1 MKTLKKYF
9 PLLLLF
15 ITHILMAQIPC
26 SSGFNLNG
34 SSDFINIPNTDA
46 INLQNTRNRTIE
58 FWFKPNDITSRQV
71 MYEEGAQVNTIM
83 FFIEAGRVYAG
94 GYRNNARNGADR
106 RMFRSATGDIEVGKW
121 THVALTLEDTT
132 SPDLTFKFFIDGNE
146 KDSQNGLQINT
157 HSGNNTIG
165 RNGGGLLFPSS
176 ITTNWNTSSIGSSST
191 ETYNA
196 GFTGRINNAYAF
208 DGNISI
214 LRIWNVARTE
224 TQINDNK
231 SDVLTSGTSLVAYQS
246 GDQINYEANNTTTI
260 GATSSANGSGT
271 TYTWSGNTSTT
282 YTDNVNW
289 VGSAP
294 DPIRTQEVIIN
305 SGTNNPNITSEINIG
320 RLTVDSGAEITV
332 QDGATLNVYYALT
345 NNGKIIVEDGGALI
359 YHACNSPIA
368 GSGTFDVK
376 RQTPNYNQQYF
387 YSYWSSPIV
396 EANSSP
402 NTIFPDAPVIYS
414 FGASATDSDWVY
426 NGTSNLKPGVGYAI
440 RSENNGGQ
448 LRTFSGKIIEGDVKV
463 DVFFSSNFESDDPNN
478 VWSTAGDNLV
488 GNPYSSA
495 LDWDKVIAD
504 TDNANIEGT
513 VYFWNQNSIG
523 VGENN
528 VSDYLQ
534 YNPTG
539 GSSNTAIG
547 KIGTAQGFFVRT
559 MSNSSITFK
568 TTHQVAANNNQFFKG
583 ESKNTTPKKE
593 GRSWFTFTRGNQTNT
608 LLIGFIEGA
617 TNKYDRLYDAPFNI
631 NQKSLGFYSISE
643 EGQKTAIQGLPE
655 LTTDKK
661 EVKLGY
667 VVDEIG
673 EYSIAIQEEHINE
686 DYNIYLTDTEKN
698 VTINLRKT
706 AYTFSIEETGENT
719 NRFKL
724 EYVKKS
730 KANSDEK
737 SKEKEVLSV
746 EEIDFKDFIVYV
758 DSANELIIEYTNS
771 EAIEKVDLYNIQGR
785 RVVSFNRK
793 QVRNVSNVTSGIYI
807 VDITLSNGKKTN
819 NKIIIPN

>member
-1 MKTLKKYF
+1 MKYIKRYF
-9 PLLLLF
+9 YVLLLLF
-15 ITHILMAQIPC
+15 SNLVLAQIPC
-26 SSGFNLNG
+26 SSGFTLNG
-34 SSDFINIPNTDA
+34 SSDFITIPNTDA

-58 FWFKPNDITSRQV
+58 FWFRPDDITSRQV
-71 MYEEGAQVNTIM
+71 IYEEGAQVNTLF
-83 FFIEAGRVYAG
+83 FFIEAGRIYAG
-94 GYRNNARNGADR
+94 GYRNDAGSVANR
-106 RMFRSATGDIEVGKW
+106 RFFRSALGDIEVGKW

-132 SPDLTFKFFIDGNE
+132 SPDLTFKFYIDGE
-146 KDSQNGLQINT
+146 LKDTQAGLQINT
-157 HSGNNTIG
+157 HSGNNSIG
-165 RNGGGLLFPSS
+165 RNGGELRFPSS
-176 ITTNWNTSSIGSSST
+176 LTNNWNNSAEAGSDS
-191 ETYNA
+191 ETYNSN
-196 GFTGRINNAYAF
+196 FSGRINNRYAF
-208 DGNISI
+208 EGSI
-214 LRIWNVARTE
+214 NLLRIWNVARTE

-231 SDVLTSGTSLVAYQS
+231 STELTSGTSLVAYQN
-246 GDQINYEANNTTTI
+246 GDQMNYESNGSSSINRVAN
-260 GATSSANGSGT
+260 ANGSGT
-271 TYTWSGNTSTT
+271 TYTWTGNSSAVYFDNSNWSGS
-282 YTDNVNW
+282 
-289 VGSAP
+289 SP
-294 DPIRTQEVIIN
+294 DPIRTQEVVIN
-305 SGTNNPNITSEINIG
+305 SGSNNPSITTEVNIG
-320 RLTVDSGAEITV
+320 RLTVNAGAEIIV
-332 QDGATLNVYYALT
+332 QNGATLNVFYTLT
-345 NNGKIIVEDGGALI
+345 NNGTITVEDGGALI

-376 RQTPNYNQQYF
+376 RDTPTYSNNF
-387 YSYWSSPIV
+387 FFSYWSSPVV
-396 EANSSP
+396 EADATPSTVFS
-402 NTIFPDAPVIYS
+402 DAPNIYK
-414 FGASATDSDWVY
+414 FMASEVDSDWAY
-426 NGTSNLKPGVGYAI
+426 NGTNNLIPGIGYAV
-440 RSENNGGQ
+440 RSENTGGQ
-448 LRTFSGKIIEGDVKV
+448 LRTFSGKINEGDVQL
-463 DVFFSSNFESDDPNN
+463 DVFYSSNFESEDPDN

-495 LDWDKVIAD
+495 IDWDLVISD
-504 TDNANIEGT
+504 TDNSDIEGT
-513 VYFWNQNSIG
+513 VYFWNQNSVE
-523 VGENN
+523 VGDNN

-534 YNPTG
+534 YNATG
-539 GSSNTAIG
+539 GVTNTASG
-547 KIGTAQGFFVRT
+547 KIGTGQGFFVRT
-559 MSNSSITFK
+559 MSNSTITFK
-568 TTHQVAANNNQFFKG
+568 TTHQIAGNNNQFFK
-583 ESKNTTPKKE
+583 SSQNKSPKKE

-686 DYNIYLTDTEKN
+686 DYNIYLTDAEKN

-771 EAIEKVDLYNIQGR
+771 EAIKKVDLYNIQGR
-785 RVVSFNRK
+785 RVVSFNGN

>member
-1 MKTLKKYF
+1 MKYIKRYF
-9 PLLLLF
+9 YVLLLLF
-15 ITHILMAQIPC
+15 SNLVLAQIPC
-26 SSGFNLNG
+26 SSGFTLNG
-34 SSDFINIPNTDA
+34 SSDFITIPNTDA

-58 FWFKPNDITSRQV
+58 FWFRPDDITSRQV
-71 MYEEGAQVNTIM
+71 IYEEGAQVNTLF
-83 FFIEAGRVYAG
+83 FFIEAGRIYAG
-94 GYRNNARNGADR
+94 GYRNDAGSVANR
-106 RMFRSATGDIEVGKW
+106 RFFRSALGDIEVGKW

-132 SPDLTFKFFIDGNE
+132 SPDLTFKFYIDGE
-146 KDSQNGLQINT
+146 LKDTQAGLQINT
-157 HSGNNTIG
+157 HSGNNSIG
-165 RNGGGLLFPSS
+165 RNGGELRFPSS
-176 ITTNWNTSSIGSSST
+176 LTNNWNNSAEAGSDS
-191 ETYNA
+191 ETYNSN
-196 GFTGRINNAYAF
+196 FSGRINNRYAF
-208 DGNISI
+208 EGSI
-214 LRIWNVARTE
+214 NLLRIWNVARTE

-231 SDVLTSGTSLVAYQS
+231 STELTSGTSLVAYQN
-246 GDQINYEANNTTTI
+246 GDQMNYESNGSSSINRVAN
-260 GATSSANGSGT
+260 ANGSGT
-271 TYTWSGNTSTT
+271 TYTWTGNSSAVYFDNSNWSGS
-282 YTDNVNW
+282 
-289 VGSAP
+289 SP
-294 DPIRTQEVIIN
+294 DPIRTQEVVIN
-305 SGTNNPNITSEINIG
+305 SGSNNPSITTEVNIG
-320 RLTVDSGAEITV
+320 RLTVNAGAEIIV
-332 QDGATLNVYYALT
+332 QNGATLNVFYTLT
-345 NNGKIIVEDGGALI
+345 NNGTITVEDGGALI

-376 RQTPNYNQQYF
+376 RDTPTYSNNF
-387 YSYWSSPIV
+387 FFSYWSSPVV
-396 EANSSP
+396 EADATPSTVFS
-402 NTIFPDAPVIYS
+402 DAPNIYK
-414 FGASATDSDWVY
+414 FMASEVDSDWAY
-426 NGTSNLKPGVGYAI
+426 NGTNNLIPGIGYAV
-440 RSENNGGQ
+440 RSENTGGQ
-448 LRTFSGKIIEGDVKV
+448 LRTFSGKINEGDVQL
-463 DVFFSSNFESDDPNN
+463 DVFYSSNFESEDPDN

-495 LDWDKVIAD
+495 IDWDLVISD
-504 TDNANIEGT
+504 TDNSDIEGT
-513 VYFWNQNSIG
+513 VYFWNQNSVE
-523 VGENN
+523 VGDNN

-534 YNPTG
+534 YNATG
-539 GSSNTAIG
+539 GVTNTASG
-547 KIGTAQGFFVRT
+547 KIGTGQGFFVRT
-559 MSNSSITFK
+559 MSNSTITFK
-568 TTHQVAANNNQFFKG
+568 TTHQIAGNNNQFFK
-583 ESKNTTPKKE
+583 SSQNKSPKKE

-771 EAIEKVDLYNIQGR
+771 EAIKKVDLYNIQGR
-785 RVVSFNRK
+785 RVVSFNGN

>member
-1 MKTLKKYF
+1 MKYIKRYF
-9 PLLLLF
+9 YVLLLLF
-15 ITHILMAQIPC
+15 SNLVLAQIPC
-26 SSGFNLNG
+26 SSGFTLNG
-34 SSDFINIPNTDA
+34 SSDFITIPNTDA

-58 FWFKPNDITSRQV
+58 FWFRPDDITSRQV
-71 MYEEGAQVNTIM
+71 IYEEGAQVNTLF
-83 FFIEAGRVYAG
+83 FFIEAGRIYAG
-94 GYRNNARNGADR
+94 GYRNDAGSVANR
-106 RMFRSATGDIEVGKW
+106 RFFRSALGDIEVGKW

-132 SPDLTFKFFIDGNE
+132 SPDLTFKFYIDGE
-146 KDSQNGLQINT
+146 LKDTQAGLQINT
-157 HSGNNTIG
+157 HSGNNSIG
-165 RNGGGLLFPSS
+165 RNGGELRFPSS
-176 ITTNWNTSSIGSSST
+176 LTNNWNNSAEAGSDS
-191 ETYNA
+191 ETYNSN
-196 GFTGRINNAYAF
+196 FSGRINNRYAF
-208 DGNISI
+208 EGSI
-214 LRIWNVARTE
+214 NLLRIWNVARTE

-231 SDVLTSGTSLVAYQS
+231 STELTTGTSLVAYQN
-246 GDQINYEANNTTTI
+246 GDQMNYESNGSSSINRVAN
-260 GATSSANGSGT
+260 ANGSGT
-271 TYTWSGNTSTT
+271 TYTWTGNSSAVYFDNSNWSGS
-282 YTDNVNW
+282 
-289 VGSAP
+289 SP
-294 DPIRTQEVIIN
+294 DPIRTQEVVIN
-305 SGTNNPNITSEINIG
+305 SGSNNPSITTEVNIG
-320 RLTVDSGAEITV
+320 RLTVNAGAEIIV
-332 QDGATLNVYYALT
+332 QNGATLNVFYTLT
-345 NNGKIIVEDGGALI
+345 NNGTITVEDGGALI

-376 RQTPNYNQQYF
+376 RDTPTYSNNF
-387 YSYWSSPIV
+387 FFSYWSSPVV
-396 EANSSP
+396 EADASP
-402 NTIFPDAPVIYS
+402 STVFSDAPNIYK
-414 FGASATDSDWVY
+414 FMASEVDSDWAY
-426 NGTSNLKPGVGYAI
+426 NGTNNFIPGIGYAV
-440 RSENNGGQ
+440 RSENTGGQ
-448 LRTFSGKIIEGDVKV
+448 LRTFSGKINEGDVQL
-463 DVFFSSNFESDDPNN
+463 DVFYSSNFESEDPDN

-495 LDWDKVIAD
+495 IDWDLVISD
-504 TDNANIEGT
+504 TDNSDIEGT
-513 VYFWNQNSIG
+513 VYFWNQNSVE
-523 VGENN
+523 VGDNN

-534 YNPTG
+534 YNATG
-539 GSSNTAIG
+539 GVTNTASG
-547 KIGTAQGFFVRT
+547 KIGTGQGFFVRT
-559 MSNSSITFK
+559 MSNSTITFK
-568 TTHQVAANNNQFFKG
+568 TTHQIAGNNNQFFK
-583 ESKNTTPKKE
+583 SSQNKSPKKE

-771 EAIEKVDLYNIQGR
+771 EAIKKVDLYNIQGR
-785 RVVSFNRK
+785 RVVSFNGK

>member
-1 MKTLKKYF
+1 MKYIKRYF
-9 PLLLLF
+9 YVLLLLF
-15 ITHILMAQIPC
+15 SNLVLAQIPC
-26 SSGFNLNG
+26 SSGFTLNG
-34 SSDFINIPNTDA
+34 SSDFITIPNTDA

-58 FWFKPNDITSRQV
+58 FWFRPDDITSRQV
-71 MYEEGAQVNTIM
+71 IYEEGAQVNTLF
-83 FFIEAGRVYAG
+83 FFIEAGRIYAG
-94 GYRNNARNGADR
+94 GYRNDAGSVANR
-106 RMFRSATGDIEVGKW
+106 RFFRSALGDIEVGKW

-132 SPDLTFKFFIDGNE
+132 SPDLTFKFYIDGE
-146 KDSQNGLQINT
+146 LKDTQAGLQINT
-157 HSGNNTIG
+157 HSGNNSIG
-165 RNGGGLLFPSS
+165 RNGGELRFPSS
-176 ITTNWNTSSIGSSST
+176 LTNNWNNSAEAGSDS
-191 ETYNA
+191 ETYNSN
-196 GFTGRINNAYAF
+196 FSGRINNRYAF
-208 DGNISI
+208 EGSI
-214 LRIWNVARTE
+214 NLLRIWNVARTE

-231 SDVLTSGTSLVAYQS
+231 STELTTGTSLVAYQN
-246 GDQINYEANNTTTI
+246 GDQMNYESNGSSSINRVAN
-260 GATSSANGSGT
+260 ANGSGT
-271 TYTWSGNTSTT
+271 TYTWTGNSSAVYFDNSNWSGS
-282 YTDNVNW
+282 
-289 VGSAP
+289 SP
-294 DPIRTQEVIIN
+294 DPIRTQEVVIN
-305 SGTNNPNITSEINIG
+305 SGSNNPSITTEVNIG
-320 RLTVDSGAEITV
+320 RLTVNAGAEIIV
-332 QDGATLNVYYALT
+332 QNGATLNVFYTLT
-345 NNGKIIVEDGGALI
+345 NNGTITVEDGGALI
-359 YHACNSPIA
+359 YRACNSPIA

-376 RQTPNYNQQYF
+376 RDTPTYSNNF
-387 YSYWSSPIV
+387 FFSYWSSPVV
-396 EANSSP
+396 EADASP
-402 NTIFPDAPVIYS
+402 STVFSDAPNIYK
-414 FGASATDSDWVY
+414 FMASEVDSDWAY
-426 NGTSNLKPGVGYAI
+426 NGTNNLIPGIGYAV
-440 RSENNGGQ
+440 RSENTGGQ
-448 LRTFSGKIIEGDVKV
+448 LRTFSGKINEGDVQL
-463 DVFFSSNFESDDPNN
+463 DVFYSSNFESEDPDN

-495 LDWDKVIAD
+495 IDWDLVISD
-504 TDNANIEGT
+504 TDNSDIEGT
-513 VYFWNQNSIG
+513 VYFWNQNSVE
-523 VGENN
+523 VGDNN

-534 YNPTG
+534 YNATG
-539 GSSNTAIG
+539 GVTNTASG
-547 KIGTAQGFFVRT
+547 KIGTGQGFFVRT
-559 MSNSSITFK
+559 MSNSTITFK
-568 TTHQVAANNNQFFKG
+568 TTHQIAGNNNQFFK
-583 ESKNTTPKKE
+583 SSQNKSPKKE

-771 EAIEKVDLYNIQGR
+771 EAIKKVDLYNIQGR
-785 RVVSFNRK
+785 RVVSFNGK

>member
-1 MKTLKKYF
+1 MKYIKRYF
-9 PLLLLF
+9 YVLLLLF
-15 ITHILMAQIPC
+15 SNLVLAQIPC
-26 SSGFNLNG
+26 SSGFTLNG
-34 SSDFINIPNTDA
+34 SSDFITIPNTDA

-58 FWFKPNDITSRQV
+58 FWFRPDDITSRQV
-71 MYEEGAQVNTIM
+71 IYEEGAQVNTLF
-83 FFIEAGRVYAG
+83 FFIEAGRIYAG
-94 GYRNNARNGADR
+94 GYRNDAGSVANR
-106 RMFRSATGDIEVGKW
+106 RFFRSALGDIEVGKW

-132 SPDLTFKFFIDGNE
+132 SPDLTFKFYIDGE
-146 KDSQNGLQINT
+146 LKDTQAGLQINT
-157 HSGNNTIG
+157 HSGNNSIG
-165 RNGGGLLFPSS
+165 RNGGELRFPSS
-176 ITTNWNTSSIGSSST
+176 LTNNWNNSAEAGSDS
-191 ETYNA
+191 ETYNSN
-196 GFTGRINNAYAF
+196 FSGRINNRYAF
-208 DGNISI
+208 EGSI
-214 LRIWNVARTE
+214 NLLRIWNVARTE

-231 SDVLTSGTSLVAYQS
+231 STELTTGTSLVAYQN
-246 GDQINYEANNTTTI
+246 GDQMNYESNGSSSINRVAN
-260 GATSSANGSGT
+260 ANGSGT
-271 TYTWSGNTSTT
+271 TYTWTGNSSAVYFDNSNWSGS
-282 YTDNVNW
+282 
-289 VGSAP
+289 SP
-294 DPIRTQEVIIN
+294 DPIRTQEVVIN
-305 SGTNNPNITSEINIG
+305 SGSNNPSITTEVNIG
-320 RLTVDSGAEITV
+320 RLTVNAGAEIIV
-332 QDGATLNVYYALT
+332 QNGATLNVFYTLT
-345 NNGKIIVEDGGALI
+345 NNGTITVEDGGALI

-376 RQTPNYNQQYF
+376 RDTPTYSNNF
-387 YSYWSSPIV
+387 FFSYWSSPVV
-396 EANSSP
+396 EADASP
-402 NTIFPDAPVIYS
+402 STVFSDAPNIYK
-414 FGASATDSDWVY
+414 FMASEVDSDWAY
-426 NGTSNLKPGVGYAI
+426 NGTNNLIPGIGYAV
-440 RSENNGGQ
+440 RSENTGGQ
-448 LRTFSGKIIEGDVKV
+448 LRTFSGKINEGDVEV
-463 DVFFSSNFESDDPNN
+463 DVFYSSNFESEDPDN

-495 LDWDKVIAD
+495 IDWDLVISD
-504 TDNANIEGT
+504 TDNSDIEGT
-513 VYFWNQNSIG
+513 VYFWNQNSVE
-523 VGENN
+523 VGDNN

-534 YNPTG
+534 YNATG
-539 GSSNTAIG
+539 GVTNTASG
-547 KIGTAQGFFVRT
+547 KIGTGQGFFVRT
-559 MSNSSITFK
+559 MSNSTITFK
-568 TTHQVAANNNQFFKG
+568 TTHQIAGNNNQFFK
-583 ESKNTTPKKE
+583 SSQNKSPKKE

-643 EGQKTAIQGLPE
+643 EGQKIAIQGLPE

-771 EAIEKVDLYNIQGR
+771 EAIKKVDLYNIQGR
-785 RVVSFNRK
+785 RVISFNGN